1 MPETIPLKLT
11 GRELTP
17 ALPALLNPAK
27 RSAGEPPDEFLP
39 PGYLTPVASFDVSAA
54 TRGTADGA
62 GELVLDAPADEVLVI
77 ELADGGTLITSA
89 AKLKASLE
97 RTRPDLIVN
106 GEIQFEKLR
115 AEGATAHRGFGEAV
129 GGLVSKVFAVVVGG
143 GGRDDAIIDAA
154 RDRIQSKQGDVAE
167 LGITWAGTK
176 ALMWVIEDQLYRKT
190 KREPGLYRWVGAA
203 GDKRDFEDPKQ
214 EDLDEAVK
222 QAQPM
227 LVFVHGTASSTLG
240 SFGDLHTGDRAV
252 WSALERHYTGGIFAL
267 EHRTLSESPIENAL
281 QLAAALPDR
290 AHISLVSHSRG
301 GLVADLM
308 CLQNFDALIE
318 RFHADVPGTGESD
331 EAEAARVLA
340 ARDTAHAE
348 HREQLR
354 DLAQL
359 LRTKQFVVQRY
370 VRVASPANGTRLAS
384 GNFDV
389 FLSGLLTLIGAVP
402 FFFGSPLYSAF
413 KRVVLEIAKNRTN
426 PHMVPGI
433 EAMLP
438 DSPMARLLRDAP
450 VREGIEMA
458 VVAGDIEGGG
468 LLQRLGVLLTDFLLF
483 DNVDNDLVV
492 DTAAMLTGIAPEAK
506 ARALFDRGTDVSH
519 FRYFT
524 NVDTRA
530 ALRDWLTSDKVLAIN
545 AFQTLP
551 GRFEDM
557 DALEEQKRLDDI
569 GKKRGTDKVDLPVV
583 VVLPG
588 VMGSHLWVGG
598 KDRVWFDP
606 LDIADGGL
614 AKIAW
619 SQAGVDAEKLF
630 SMLYGGLCEHLA
642 ENHRVETF
650 AYDWRQ
656 PLDVLGERLG
666 GFLEGLLKD
675 TKQPIRLLAHSMGGL
690 VVRACIHRRG
700 TLMSELM
707 GRDGARFVM
716 LGTPNQGAHSMVENL
731 LGKGSTLRSLAT
743 LDVKHKMQAV
753 LNIVADFPGP
763 LQLLPKP
770 GFKDTF
776 QGQDDG
782 GMDGLEYQKAQ
793 TWIDFTGKV
802 RDRWF
807 GDETFAKPAQK
818 VLDAANWLWAQDGK
832 DKPALPEGYEKK
844 TSYVFGVGRN
854 TPCGVRE
861 EKGRLRMVGT
871 TRGDGTV
878 TWDSGRID
886 RIGSFYYMPAQ
897 HGDLPDTKEYF
908 PALTDLLLN
917 GATNRLAT
925 SPPAV
930 RAIEQAQPVV
940 YDAGPPT
947 LDGGDA
953 VARGLMGGSAR
964 SRVVA
969 RPQKRL
975 EVSVKAM
982 DLRFLR
988 RPVMVGHYQQD
999 PIAGPQSLIDR
1010 ELLDGDL
1017 SERYNLGLYA
1027 GPRGTAIVVL
1037 RAPNEQERQRGSLAG
1052 AVVTGL
1058 GAYDGALS
1066 VTDLTE
1072 AVRTG
1077 VLRYLLQV
1085 IDVLG
1090 KDDRNVPLAALL
1102 LGYNSSANLTVA
1114 ASVEALVRG
1123 VIEANQRFAETTRLK
1138 IRVDRLDIVELYQ
1151 DTAITAVYELRKLP
1165 EKLDTLTKRYGTL
1178 LVCRPDLEY
1187 GDGWRPRLF
1196 DCANQSYW
1204 PRLIVTDADRREG
1217 ECPPPSYDNPAPDP
1231 GADASREPGSGAPQS
1246 PERRRTALANR
1257 LRFLY
1262 VGQRA
1267 RAESVVQQRQPG
1279 LIETL
1284 VRQQIHTAVWQEDFG
1299 RMLFQLM
1306 VPHDFKDAA
1315 RQLERVVL
1323 VVDAY
1328 TANLP
1333 WELMLADSQG
1343 SEEDKRPLSVRT
1355 PVVRQLSSTT
1365 FRRHV
1370 RQSPERTAL
1379 VIGNP
1384 SVEGFSAAFPDPRH
1398 PQAAVPTLPA
1408 AEEEAKA
1415 IAAVLGGMGYGVV
1428 QAIGEDRKASDV
1440 LALLYRQPY
1449 RIVHI
1454 SAHGVFDLP
1463 HADGLRR
1470 SGVVL
1475 SDGLLITAAEIDAME
1490 MVPELVFLSCCHLGK
1505 VDTPDSGRDERTVR
1519 DGNKLAASVARELIE
1534 IGVRCVVVAGWAVD
1548 DQQAKLFGETFYQ
1561 QLMLQRQPF
1570 GEAVHAAREALWKSK
1585 PEDITWGA
1593 YQAYGDPGWR
1603 AEPRGAGNGGGGGSA
1618 EFASPEELLDALA
1631 KARADMSRKTE
1642 RLSDREMRAQ
1652 AQAIEELIKKRCPP
1666 GWLTLPMMQSALG
1679 ATWSALGRHEKARAA
1694 YLNAVQAEDRA
1705 GRVPIR
1711 DIEQLAD
1718 LEARLGEKAGDDQM
1732 IDRAVNRLKQLD
1744 LLVSNE
1750 VKGEPGSAIVNAE
1763 RCALRGGAF
1772 KRKASMYARGLLA
1785 AYRDSTDNAKA
1796 LQAKEKMAS
1805 EHSKMQQA
1813 LVDAREAYR
1822 QGEGV
1827 AGDARFK
1834 PYNALN
1840 RLALD
1845 ALTPWPEKEDERD
1858 AAVAAAVAFARQC
1871 RQAAAQD
1878 FGRSRT
1884 FWDAIMQPEALLV
1897 ERLLD
1902 GSLGQLGDAGK
1913 VALNE
1918 VLQAYREALSNLT
1931 ATPTELDSMV
1941 SQMNLMATF
1950 CDALYVAGGD
1960 EAWQRVA
1967 DALLELVQR
1976 LQPGIRPPD
1985 HRPLPGK
1992 PVAPT
1997 TETPAVPIAPA
2008 EQSKTAM
2015 DAGAPKS

>member
-1 MPETIPLKLT
+1 
-11 GRELTP
+11 
-17 ALPALLNPAK
+17 
-27 RSAGEPPDEFLP
+27 
-39 PGYLTPVASFDVSAA
+39 
-54 TRGTADGA
+54 
-62 GELVLDAPADEVLVI
+62 
-77 ELADGGTLITSA
+77 
-89 AKLKASLE
+89 
-97 RTRPDLIVN
+97 
-106 GEIQFEKLR
+106 
-115 AEGATAHRGFGEAV
+115 
-129 GGLVSKVFAVVVGG
+129 
-143 GGRDDAIIDAA
+143 
-154 RDRIQSKQGDVAE
+154 
-167 LGITWAGTK
+167 
-176 ALMWVIEDQLYRKT
+176 
-190 KREPGLYRWVGAA
+190 
-203 GDKRDFEDPKQ
+203 
-214 EDLDEAVK
+214 
-222 QAQPM
+222 
-227 LVFVHGTASSTLG
+227 
-240 SFGDLHTGDRAV
+240 
-252 WSALERHYTGGIFAL
+252 
-267 EHRTLSESPIENAL
+267 
-281 QLAAALPDR
+281 
-290 AHISLVSHSRG
+290 
-301 GLVADLM
+301 M

-331 EAEAARVLA
+331 EAEVARVLA

-354 DLAQL
+354 DLAKL
-359 LRTKQFVVQRY
+359 LRAKQFVVQRY

-402 FFFGSPLYSAF
+402 FFSGSPLYSAF

-492 DTAAMLTGIAPEAK
+492 DTAAMLTGIAPQAK

-530 ALRDWLTSDKVLAIN
+530 ALRDWLTSEKVLEIA
-545 AFQTLP
+545 AFQTMP

-557 DALEEQKRLDDI
+557 DALEEQKRLREI
-569 GKKRGTDKVDLPVV
+569 GSKRGTRTADLPVV

-588 VMGSHLWVGG
+588 VMGSHLWVGR
-598 KDRVWFDP
+598 KERVWFDP

-614 AKIAW
+614 DTIAW
-619 SQAGVDAEKLF
+619 GKADVEAEKLF

-642 ENHRVETF
+642 ESHRVETF

-666 GFLEGLLKD
+666 GFLEGLLKE
-675 TKQPIRLLAHSMGGL
+675 TKQPIRLLAHGMGGL
-690 VVRACIHRRG
+690 VVRACIHRRRA
-700 TLMSELM
+700 LMDELM

-731 LGKGSTLRSLAT
+731 LGKGSTLRTLAT
-743 LDVKHKMQAV
+743 LDVKHGMQSATV
-753 LNIVADFPGP
+753 LDIVADFPGP

-776 QGQDDG
+776 QGQPDG
-782 GMDGLEYQKAQ
+782 GMDGLEYQKAE
-793 TWIDFTGKV
+793 TWQGFKSKV
-802 RDRWF
+802 HDRWF
-807 GDETFAKPAQK
+807 GDQTFAKPTQK

-832 DKPALPEGYEKK
+832 ERPALPEGYEKK
-844 TSYVFGVGRN
+844 TSYVFGIARN
-854 TPCGVRE
+854 TPCGVHEDE
-861 EKGRLRMVGT
+861 ENGRRRMVGT

-886 RIGSFYYMPAQ
+886 RIGSFYYMPAE
-897 HGDLPDTKEYF
+897 HGDLTATKDYF

-917 GATNRLAT
+917 GTTNRLAT

-947 LDGGDA
+947 LDGGEA
-953 VARGLMGGSAR
+953 IARGLMGGPVR
-964 SRVVA
+964 NRVAA

-988 RPVMVGHYQQD
+988 KPILVGHYEQD

-1017 SERYNLGLYA
+1017 SERHSLGLYA

-1058 GAYDGALS
+1058 GTYDGALS

-1196 DCANQSYW
+1196 DRGDQSYW

-1217 ECPPPSYDNPAPDP
+1217 EGPPPFYDNPAPDP
-1231 GADASREPGSGAPQS
+1231 GADASREPVGAPQS

-1333 WELMLADSQG
+1333 WELMLADGQG
-1343 SEEDKRPLSVRT
+1343 REEDNLPLSVRT
-1355 PVVRQLSSTT
+1355 PVVRQLSSTK

-1370 RQSPERTAL
+1370 RQSVERTAL

-1398 PQAAVPTLPA
+1398 PQAAVPALPA
-1408 AEEEAKA
+1408 AEAEATA
-1415 IAAVLGGMGYGVV
+1415 IAAVLGGMGYRVV
-1428 QAIGEDRKASDV
+1428 PAIGEDRAASDV

-1449 RIVHI
+1449 RILHI

-1475 SDGLLITAAEIDAME
+1475 SDGLLITAAEIEAME
-1490 MVPELVFLSCCHLGK
+1490 IVPELVFLSCCHLGK
-1505 VDTPDSGRDERTVR
+1505 VDKPDGGRDERTVR
-1519 DGNKLAASVARELIE
+1519 NGNKLAASVARELIE

-1561 QLMLQRQPF
+1561 RLMLQRQPF

-1603 AEPRGAGNGGGGGSA
+1603 AEPRGVGNGGDGGSA

-1642 RLSDREMRAQ
+1642 RLSEREMRAQ
-1652 AQAIEELIKKRCPP
+1652 AEAIEELIQKRCPP

-1679 ATWSALGRHEKARAA
+1679 ATWSALGRHERARAA
-1694 YLNAVQAEDRA
+1694 YLIAVQAEDR
-1705 GRVPIR
+1705 GGVCP
-1711 DIEQLAD
+1711 
-1718 LEARLGEKAGDDQM
+1718 
-1732 IDRAVNRLKQLD
+1732 
-1744 LLVSNE
+1744 
-1750 VKGEPGSAIVNAE
+1750 SAT
-1763 RCALRGGAF
+1763 
-1772 KRKASMYARGLLA
+1772 S
-1785 AYRDSTDNAKA
+1785 
-1796 LQAKEKMAS
+1796 
-1805 EHSKMQQA
+1805 
-1813 LVDAREAYR
+1813 
-1822 QGEGV
+1822 
-1827 AGDARFK
+1827 
-1834 PYNALN
+1834 
-1840 RLALD
+1840 
-1845 ALTPWPEKEDERD
+1845 
-1858 AAVAAAVAFARQC
+1858 
-1871 RQAAAQD
+1871 
-1878 FGRSRT
+1878 
-1884 FWDAIMQPEALLV
+1884 
-1897 ERLLD
+1897 
-1902 GSLGQLGDAGK
+1902 
-1913 VALNE
+1913 
-1918 VLQAYREALSNLT
+1918 SNL
-1931 ATPTELDSMV
+1931 PTS
-1941 SQMNLMATF
+1941 
-1950 CDALYVAGGD
+1950 
-1960 EAWQRVA
+1960 
-1967 DALLELVQR
+1967 
-1976 LQPGIRPPD
+1976 
-1985 HRPLPGK
+1985 K
-1992 PVAPT
+1992 PVWARRRAT
-1997 TETPAVPIAPA
+1997 TR
-2008 EQSKTAM
+2008 
-2015 DAGAPKS
+2015 